1 MILVLDLTFSNNMID
16 AIVSPGSVDEVR
28 HACLS

>member
-1 MILVLDLTFSNNMID
+1 MILALDLTFSNNMTD
-16 AIVSPGSVDEVR
+16 TAASPGSVDEVR